1 MPSVSDKTTGH
12 REVNLRVMLGTV
24 FANMS
29 YDGYVRQEIINKR
42 AFQSS
47 KTFTNMRRIV
57 FDAIEA
63 IATRM
68 MTEQLEACIKHGGC
82 VFDHLST
89 LVIFPP
95 WPS

>member
-1 MPSVSDKTTGH
+1 
-12 REVNLRVMLGTV
+12 MLGTV

-57 FDAIEA
+57 FVAIEA

-68 MTEQLEACIKHGGC
+68 MTEQLEACIKRGGC
-82 VFDHLST
+82 VFEFDVGYTKQAGMDCNTGVGSSYRRPLQENY
-89 LVIFPP
+89 
-95 WPS
+95 